1 MTSINLADALFRR
14 SIPGTLTTAPI
25 DLQKC
30 FASLTGTE
38 TVLIDVIA
46 QFHIKPTDAAGG
58 DRGTA
63 DYRIW
68 TETVALSVESITSS
82 DTGGEV
88 IIVGTAYES
97 DEDFSTTSRYEFRQG
112 LPASNPATYVQ
123 LSCEQER
130 HDAER

>member
-38 TVLIDVIA
+38 TVLIDVIS
-46 QFHIKPTDAAGG
+46 QFHIKPTDPASG